1 MARQAAATTPTKMKI
16 RKGDTVVVLS
26 GKDKG
31 QRGEVLRV
39 IPKEGRLVVEGVH
52 RVKRHQRTTQA
63 SRPGGI
69 IDKDLP
75 VPASIVALVC
85 PKEHTPTRV
94 STRLADDGTKSR
106 VCARCGAGL

>member
-1 MARQAAATTPTKMKI
+1 VATKTTTQKPQKLKI

-31 QRGEVLRV
+31 ERGEVLRV
-39 IPKEGRLVVEGVH
+39 LPREGRVVVEGVH

-63 SRPGGI
+63 RRPAGI

-85 PKEHTPTRV
+85 PKEHTPTRIATKV
-94 STRLADDGTKSR
+94 AEDGTKTR
-106 VCARCGAGL
+106 TCARCGAEL